1 MHMCL
6 AVTLDF
12 PFSKCVCK
20 SQKRKCVCKAQYI
33 IQNLSVSHKIKKCVF
48 KSQNSHIQIISEGG
62 KQRIFVNGLQ
72 WSLLVPGVI
81 NVEKLWWNLVK
92 HRKTLRESQNLP
104 KEHLIG
110 CQGVTITIFYFFL
123 QFEFLSFFTI

>member
-1 MHMCL
+1 MCL
-6 AVTLDF
+6 AVTQNF

-33 IQNLSVSHKIKKCVF
+33 IQNLSVSHKIKNV
-48 KSQNSHIQIISEGG
+48 SLSHKIVTYRLFLRGG

-81 NVEKLWWNLVK
+81 NVEKLLWNLVK
-92 HRKTLRESQNLP
+92 HRKTLRESRNLP

-110 CQGVTITIFYFFL
+110 CQGVTITIFYLFSYN
-123 QFEFLSFFTI
+123 LSF